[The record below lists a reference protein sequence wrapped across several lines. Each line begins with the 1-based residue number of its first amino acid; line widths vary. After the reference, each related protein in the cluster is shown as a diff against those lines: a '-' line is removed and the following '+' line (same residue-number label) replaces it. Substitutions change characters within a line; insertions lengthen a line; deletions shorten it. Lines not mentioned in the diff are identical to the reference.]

1 MRAAGRARLAA
12 FALWALLALLGPRA
26 HAVPTFDEVRGAHR
40 PSDLVLLDRHGVPL
54 HTLRTDLQVRRLAW
68 VPLSE
73 MSPALLQAVVVSED
87 RRFWAHSGVDWAA
100 AARSA
105 FGNLWNTRTR
115 GASTVTM
122 QLAGLIDE
130 GLARPAGGRSLGQK
144 LGQVVVASRLEAGWS
159 KHQILEAYLNSVPL
173 RGEMV
178 GIHALARTLFGK
190 HPGGLDALEAT
201 IAAALVRAP
210 NATPEAVARR
220 ACGVLQELKLECTG
234 VATLAGAALARRAG
248 LPQGEQLAPHYAR
261 LALRPDGQP
270 LQRSTLDA
278 GLQRVAVRALRQ
290 QLAELAGHHVEDGAV
305 VVLDNATGEVLA
317 WVGAN
322 GDTSDAPQVDG
333 VLARRQAGSTLKPF
347 AYALAFE
354 QRLLRP
360 DSLLDDAPTALA
372 TGAGLYRPQN
382 YDRSFKGWVSARTA
396 LGSSLN
402 IPAVRVGTLLP
413 PDALFERL
421 NALGLAL
428 PHTAGWYGS
437 ALVLGSAD
445 VSLLALTNA
454 YRTLANGGRHTPAA
468 LPRAVRPGQAQ
479 AQATPRTAATAAGA
493 APVAPPAAPRRVGD
507 AAAAF
512 LVTEILADNA
522 ARALTFGL
530 DSALAT
536 RGFAAVKTG
545 TSKDMRDNWCIG
557 FTERYTVGVWVGNA
571 GGEPMH
577 AVSGVSGAAPVW
589 RALVHHLHAGRPSR
603 PPLPPAGLQL
613 ARTQQPGA
621 APAPPERRAFGITS
635 PVDGSIYALDPDV
648 PPDAQRITF
657 QGEGGTWVLDGR
669 PIGRGTMLHWP
680 PWPGRH
686 VLSLRDAQGRVRQ
699 TVHFE
704 VRGATLRA
712 GAPSGKA
719 PVQEPASR
727 LVLARQP
734 QAVDP
739 HQRAVGRLGDEV
751 VAQRRGAFPPAGL
764 DALGAGQ

>member
-1 MRAAGRARLAA
+1 MTRGRQPGGRASVTPLAGLVRLLCIGVAGLAGLAAGC
-12 FALWALLALLGPRA
+12 GTA
-26 HAVPTFDEVRGAHR
+26 HAVPSFDEVRAAHR
-40 PSDLVLLDRHGVPL
+40 PSDLVLLDRHGTPL
-54 HTLRTDLQVRRLAW
+54 QTLRTDLQVRRLAW
-68 VPLSE
+68 VPLAE
-73 MSPALLQAVVVSED
+73 MSPALLQAVVLSED
-87 RRFWAHSGVDWAA
+87 RRFWAHSGVDWGAV
-100 AARSA
+100 ARSA

-144 LGQVVVASRLEAGWS
+144 LGQVVVAGRLEASWS

-173 RGEMV
+173 RGEIV

-190 HPGGLDALEAT
+190 HPGGLDALEAAIT
-201 IAAALVRAP
+201 AALARAP
-210 NATPEAVARR
+210 NATAETVARR
-220 ACGVLQELKLECTG
+220 ACGVLRDMLLDCTG
-234 VATLAGAALARRAG
+234 VATLTGAVLARRGG
-248 LPQGEQLAPHYAR
+248 LPLGEQLAPHYAR
-261 LALRPDGQP
+261 LALRPEGP
-270 LQRSTLDA
+270 PAQRSTLDA

-290 QLAELAGHHVEDGAV
+290 QLAELAGHHVEDGAA

-347 AYALAFE
+347 VYALAFE
-354 QRLLRP
+354 QHLLRP
-360 DSLLDDAPTALA
+360 DSLLEDAPTALA
-372 TGAGLYRPQN
+372 TGSGLYRPQN

-402 IPAVRVGTLLP
+402 VPAVRVGTLLP

-428 PHTAGWYGS
+428 PHTAGWYGN

-454 YRTLANGGRHTPAA
+454 YRALANGGLYTPVVLPHGAGLRGRMAAGSPSVNLPAGASPAA
-468 LPRAVRPGQAQ
+468 RPAS
-479 AQATPRTAATAAGA
+479 
-493 APVAPPAAPRRVGD
+493 PRRVGD
-507 AAAAF
+507 AAATF
-512 LVTEILADNA
+512 LVTDILADNA

-557 FTERYTVGVWVGNA
+557 FTDRYTVGVWVGNA
-571 GGEPMH
+571 SGEPMH

-589 RALVHHLHAGRPSR
+589 RTLVHHLHATQASR
-603 PPLPPAGLQL
+603 APLPPAGLRL
-613 ARTQQPGA
+613 ARAGQPA
-621 APAPPERRAFGITS
+621 ATPAPPERRAIGISS
-635 PVDGSIYALDPDV
+635 PVEGSVYALDPDV
-648 PPDAQRITF
+648 PPAAQRITF
-657 QGEGGTWVLDGR
+657 EGEGGTWVLDGR
-669 PIGRGTMLHWP
+669 PLGRGTTLHWP

-699 TVHFE
+699 TVQFE

-712 GAPSGKA
+712 GTPSGKA
-719 PVQEPASR
+719 PVQEPAR
-727 LVLARQP
+727 GLALARQP
-734 QAVDP
+734 
-739 HQRAVGRLGDEV
+739 
-751 VAQRRGAFPPAGL
+751 
-764 DALGAGQ
+764 

>member
-1 MRAAGRARLAA
+1 MRVGRRPWHRAFVARLVR
-12 FALWALLALLGPRA
+12 LALLAGLAGLGGAALALPS
-26 HAVPTFDEVRGAHR
+26 FDEVRAAHR
-40 PSDLVLLDRHGVPL
+40 PSDLVLLDRHGAPL
-54 HTLRTDLQVRRLAW
+54 QTLRTDLTVRRLAW
-68 VPLSE
+68 VPLAE

-105 FGNLWNTRTR
+105 FANLWNTRTR

-122 QLAGLIDE
+122 QLAGLVDE
-130 GLARPAGGRSLGQK
+130 GLARPAAGRSLGQK

-190 HPGGLDALEAT
+190 HPGGLDALEAA

-210 NATPEAVARR
+210 NAPAEAVARR
-220 ACGVLQELKLECTG
+220 ACGVLQEMKLDCTG
-234 VATLAGAALARRAG
+234 VATLAGAALARRGG
-248 LPQGEQLAPHYAR
+248 LPWGEQLAPHYAR
-261 LALRPDGQP
+261 LALRPDGP
-270 LQRSTLDA
+270 PVQRSTLDA
-278 GLQRVAVRALRQ
+278 GVQRVAVRALRQ
-290 QLAELAGHHVEDGAV
+290 QLAELAGRQVEDGAV

-322 GDTSDAPQVDG
+322 AGTSEAPQVDG

-354 QRLLRP
+354 QRLLAP
-360 DSLLDDAPTALA
+360 ESLLEDAPTALP

-402 IPAVRVGTLLP
+402 VPAVRVGTLLP

-421 NALGLAL
+421 NALGLSL

-445 VSLLALTNA
+445 VSLLALANA
-454 YRTLANGGRHTPAA
+454 YRALANGGLYTPVA
-468 LPRAVRPGQAQ
+468 LPRTGARQA
-479 AQATPRTAATAAGA
+479 ASTTA
-493 APVAPPAAPRRVGD
+493 RRVGD
-507 AAAAF
+507 AASAY
-512 LVTEILADNA
+512 LVTDILADNA

-545 TSKDMRDNWCIG
+545 TSKDMRDNWCVG
-557 FTERYTVGVWVGNA
+557 FTDRYTVAVWVGNA
-571 GGEPMH
+571 GGEPMQ

-589 RALVHHLHAGRPSR
+589 RTLVHHLHAGRPSR
-603 PPLPPAGLQL
+603 TPLPPAGLQL
-613 ARTQQPGA
+613 ARAVQPAAVA
-621 APAPPERRAFGITS
+621 APAQRRAFGISS
-635 PVDGSIYALDPDV
+635 PVDGSVYALDPDV

-657 QGEGGTWVLDGR
+657 EGEDGTWLLDGR
-669 PIGRGTMLHWP
+669 PVGRGTTLHWP

-686 VLSLRDAQGRVRQ
+686 VLALRDAQGRVRQ
-699 TVHFE
+699 TVRFE

-712 GAPSGKA
+712 GAGARSGPGAGAAGAPSGKA
-719 PVQEPASR
+719 AVQEPAPR

-734 QAVDP
+734 
-739 HQRAVGRLGDEV
+739 
-751 VAQRRGAFPPAGL
+751 
-764 DALGAGQ
+764 